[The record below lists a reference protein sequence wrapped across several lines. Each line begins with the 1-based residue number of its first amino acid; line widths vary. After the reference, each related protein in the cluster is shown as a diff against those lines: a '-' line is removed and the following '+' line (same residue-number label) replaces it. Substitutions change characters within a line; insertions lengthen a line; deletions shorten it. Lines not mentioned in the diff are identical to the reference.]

1 MTDRVVYVGSIPY
14 DQTEE
19 QMLDIFKSV
28 GPVLSLK
35 LMFDKETGRSKGYG
49 FAEYPDGDTARSA
62 IRNLNGF
69 QVGARQLRVDHSHEG
84 QVREFFASQNRDRS
98 GNYFGGGGPRPASK
112 SASGLTL
119 PVGQALR
126 PGMDPAQQVSDTL
139 NGFTKAQMLE
149 VVTDLM
155 SMSKNSPTQL
165 QELFNAAP
173 QLSYAAVQ
181 CLLNLH
187 LVDEQA
193 VLHLVSAV
201 NQPPANAPTGPT
213 SRQGTYSATPQPEA
227 EAPQQQQP
235 QVMGNAALIQ
245 QVMALS
251 EADINALA
259 PEHQRSI
266 RDLRDRIQRGEVA

>member
-28 GPVLSLK
+28 GPVISLK

-49 FAEYPDGDTARSA
+49 FAEYPDADTARSA

-69 QVGARQLRVDHSHEG
+69 QVGSRTLRVDHSHEG
-84 QVREFFASQNRDRS
+84 QVREFFASQNRFPNAS
-98 GNYFGGGGPRPASK
+98 VTKNGRP
-112 SASGLTL
+112 GL
-119 PVGQALR
+119 PAGVALR
-126 PGMDPAQQVSDTL
+126 QGLEPAQQVSETM
-139 NGFTKAQMLE
+139 NGYSKSQMVA

-155 SMSKNSPTQL
+155 SMSKNSPQL
-165 QELFNAAP
+165 LADLFSQAP
-173 QLSYAAVQ
+173 QLAYAAVQ
-181 CLLNLH
+181 CLLNLG
-187 LVDEQA
+187 LVDEQR
-193 VLHLVSAV
+193 VLSVVRGNPGL
-201 NQPPANAPTGPT
+201 NAGSGNAPPTGPAAQ
-213 SRQGTYSATPQPEA
+213 STPDPVA
-227 EAPQQQQP
+227 
-235 QVMGNAALIQ
+235 GNAALIQ

-266 RDLRDRIQRGEVA
+266 RELRDRIQRGEVV

>member
-28 GPVLSLK
+28 GPVISLK

-49 FAEYPDGDTARSA
+49 FAEYPDADTARSA

-69 QVGARQLRVDHSHEG
+69 QVGSRQLRVDHSHEG
-84 QVREFFASQNRDRS
+84 QVREFFASQNR
-98 GNYFGGGGPRPASK
+98 FPGPAAVKNGRP
-112 SASGLTL
+112 GLPAGVPL
-119 PVGQALR
+119 RVGQE
-126 PGMDPAQQVSDTL
+126 PAQQVSETM
-139 NGFTKAQMLE
+139 NGYSKSDKVA

-155 SMSKNSPTQL
+155 SMSKNSPQL
-165 QELFNAAP
+165 LAELFAQAP
-173 QLSYAAVQ
+173 QLAYAAVQ
-181 CLLNLH
+181 CLLNLG
-187 LVDEQA
+187 LVDEQR
-193 VLHLVSAV
+193 VLSVVRGSV
-201 NQPPANAPTGPT
+201 NPSPGGGGNVNPNPA
-213 SRQGTYSATPQPEA
+213 PE
-227 EAPQQQQP
+227 
-235 QVMGNAALIQ
+235 VGNAALIQ

-266 RDLRDRIQRGEVA
+266 RDLRDRIQRGEVV

>member
-28 GPVLSLK
+28 GPVISLK

-49 FAEYPDGDTARSA
+49 FAEYPDADTARSA

-69 QVGARQLRVDHSHEG
+69 QVGSRQLRVDHSHEG
-84 QVREFFASQNRDRS
+84 QVREFFASQNRFP
-98 GNYFGGGGPRPASK
+98 NPNVSK
-112 SASGLTL
+112 NG
-119 PVGQALR
+119 R
-126 PGMDPAQQVSDTL
+126 PGLPAGVPLRQGLEPAQQVSETM
-139 NGFTKAQMLE
+139 NGYTKSQMVA

-155 SMSKNSPTQL
+155 SMSKNSPQL
-165 QELFNAAP
+165 LADLFAQAP
-173 QLSYAAVQ
+173 QLAYAAVQ
-181 CLLNLH
+181 CLLNLG
-187 LVDEQA
+187 LVDEQR
-193 VLHLVSAV
+193 VLSVVRGNPALIAGGNPPSA
-201 NQPPANAPTGPT
+201 PAQ
-213 SRQGTYSATPQPEA
+213 STPDPVA
-227 EAPQQQQP
+227 
-235 QVMGNAALIQ
+235 GNAALIQ

-266 RDLRDRIQRGEVA
+266 RELRDRIQRGEVI